1 MKVSL
6 ITIAY
11 NSAETIEDTIKS
23 IIAQDYSNIE
33 YIIIDGGSTD
43 KTLSI
48 VDKFKDSI
56 TTIISEPDKGIYDA
70 MNKGVQ
76 NATGDI
82 VGILNSDDIY
92 ADNKVVSSIVEA
104 IGNKDSI
111 YADLVYVDRDNTDKV
126 TRYWKSGK
134 YRKGIF
140 KKGWM
145 PPHPTFFIKKSCYNQ
160 YGNYNLQLKSAADYE
175 LMLRMLHKYN
185 ISVAYLPEVITKMRV
200 GGQSNVTLLNRL
212 KANKEDKLAWVIND
226 LQPGPLTLIMKPVRK
241 IGQFFKKG
249 NKSRKFT

>member
-11 NSAETIEDTIKS
+11 NSAATIEDTIKS
-23 IIAQDYSNIE
+23 IVAQEYSNIE

-43 KTLSI
+43 NTLSI
-48 VDKFKDSI
+48 IEKYKESI
-56 TTIISEPDKGIYDA
+56 STIISEPDKGIYDA

-76 NATGDI
+76 NATGDL

-92 ADNKVVSSIVEA
+92 TDNKVVSNIVEA

-111 YADLVYVDRDNTDKV
+111 YADLVYVNRDNTDKV

-145 PPHPTFFIKKSCYNQ
+145 PPHPTFFIKKSCYDQ
-160 YGNYNLQLKSAADYE
+160 YGIYNLQLKSAADYE
-175 LMLRMLHKYN
+175 LMLRMLHKHN
-185 ISVAYLPEVITKMRV
+185 ISVAYLPEVITKMRI

-212 KANKEDKLAWVIND
+212 KANKEDKLAWIIND
-226 LQPGPLTLIMKPVRK
+226 LKPGPLTLIMKPVRK
-241 IGQFFKKG
+241 ISQFFKKEK
-249 NKSRKFT
+249 KSA

>member
-11 NSAETIEDTIKS
+11 NSAETIEETIKS
-23 IIAQDYSNIE
+23 IVAHDYSNIE

-48 VDKFKDSI
+48 VYKFKDSI

-140 KKGWM
+140 KRSRC
-145 PPHPTFFIKKSCYNQ
+145 FDNS
-160 YGNYNLQLKSAADYE
+160 
-175 LMLRMLHKYN
+175 KY
-185 ISVAYLPEVITKMRV
+185 
-200 GGQSNVTLLNRL
+200 
-212 KANKEDKLAWVIND
+212 
-226 LQPGPLTLIMKPVRK
+226 
-241 IGQFFKKG
+241 
-249 NKSRKFT
+249 